1 MNFVV
6 RSRCGGGTRLTSECP
21 FLQIRSIPV
30 PEATH
35 LAKDDFIQPK
45 CFRFAS
51 IPPPMEEGEAG
62 WAVGDGKLI
71 VFAIAEKFPRLHFP
85 LKLDQ
90 AASTATHRGCGR
102 HDGVALG
109 WPPNV
114 AALLELRTQRS

>member
-1 MNFVV
+1 M
-6 RSRCGGGTRLTSECP
+6 STSECP
-21 FLQIRSIPV
+21 FLQIGSILV
-30 PEATH
+30 PNATR
-35 LAKDDFIQPK
+35 LLKDDFIQPK

-51 IPPPMEEGEAG
+51 IPPTLEEGEAG
-62 WAVGDGKLI
+62 RAVGDGGLI

-85 LKLDQ
+85 RKLDQ
-90 AASTATHRGCGR
+90 AASTANHRGCGR